1 MSCHFIAQEMI
12 DGFSRVPYAL
22 QAFAVA
28 AGCTALSVVNPQ
40 PTELELERSASVCS
54 IDGIADL

>member
-1 MSCHFIAQEMI
+1 MI